1 NEPVNALDVD
11 RAIAVD
17 REPSL
22 AQHAID
28 VIDDRRGIQQLGL
41 EPAASILAAD
51 ARCVRQ
57 ASGVDLALEAARH
70 LEKTPRLDPRFGCVG
85 MLERPAVHAAQ
96 GSILVDNLG
105 AVLVPRRTR
114 TIDHNLA
121 AALLQGP
128 DLVDVLEQ
136 KALHHEGGFGPGA
149 VDLDDVHA
157 DLEIARRYRLV
168 QGVTPVCYE
177 WRASMIRT

>member
-1 NEPVNALDVD
+1 HD
-11 RAIAVD
+11 
-17 REPSL
+17 
-22 AQHAID
+22 
-28 VIDDRRGIQQLGL
+28 
-41 EPAASILAAD
+41 
-51 ARCVRQ
+51 
-57 ASGVDLALEAARH
+57 
-70 LEKTPRLDPRFGCVG
+70 
-85 MLERPAVHAAQ
+85 
-96 GSILVDNLG
+96 
-105 AVLVPRRTR
+105 
-114 TIDHNLA
+114 LA

-177 WRASMIRT
+177 WHASMIRTDNGSRAGSFSRMPYAISRFRQSSRMTPPAHPYPPLPEPNPRIAEHPQPGRGVRTVLHAPLRRP